1 MRSAKGSILFLRER
15 RIAQLAFAN
24 REDFDLAGDLGA
36 SSQLRIDC
44 GHRRID
50 GMIVEHWGERAKTAV

>member
-1 MRSAKGSILFLRER
+1 V
-15 RIAQLAFAN
+15 QLAFAD
-24 REDFDLAGDLGA
+24 REDFDLTDDLGA

-50 GMIVEHWGERAKTAV
+50 GMIVEHWGERAKAAV